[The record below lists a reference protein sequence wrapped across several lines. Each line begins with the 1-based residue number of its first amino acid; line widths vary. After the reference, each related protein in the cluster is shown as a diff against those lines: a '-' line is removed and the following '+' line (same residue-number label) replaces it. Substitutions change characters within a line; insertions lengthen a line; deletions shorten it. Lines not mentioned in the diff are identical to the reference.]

1 MVPKEFNIQKCQKKK
16 TPKKPWFILYT
27 QKVIQVD
34 HRLNMKQRTI
44 ELMEGNTG
52 KILYYFRLG
61 KDFLYALKS
70 QFIKDNL

>member
-1 MVPKEFNIQKCQKKK
+1 
-16 TPKKPWFILYT
+16 
-27 QKVIQVD
+27 
-34 HRLNMKQRTI
+34 MKRRTI
-44 ELMEGNTG
+44 ELMERNTG